1 MSVGIFQE
9 NWIKDNDKVMFRG
22 IFKVKELGYFLEAA
36 LAYTHYFYLEYV
48 FIWGRGFDEEW

>member
-1 MSVGIFQE
+1 
-9 NWIKDNDKVMFRG
+9 MFRG

-48 FIWGRGFDEEW
+48 FIWGRGFDEE